1 MNLSQFIEWLAT
13 NPKLNFTIAIIG
25 LFLAIFFYIKGK
37 KVKLPYY
44 AIRSHNIVR
53 DLVSRIDSLEMLYA
67 GERIENLTATKIAFW
82 NAGNDTIK
90 REDIPDKAPLTVTVK
105 KGYKILEAKI
115 LHFIEEA
122 NQFSIPI
129 SEDKSHISIY
139 FEYLDKNQGVII
151 QLLHTG
157 KSKQDIEING
167 KIKGFGIPKRKN
179 ATIVFNSGHLIFFV
193 FCFGIPVYII
203 GMGVANGGIFEA
215 TIGEIIVIAF
225 FFILFWGFG
234 FLILSQILP
243 KGFKKFEEEI
253 LS

>member
-13 NPKLNFTIAIIG
+13 NKSLNFTIAIIG
-25 LFLAIFFYIKGK
+25 IFLAIFFYIKSN

-44 AIRSHNIVR
+44 AISSHNIVR
-53 DLVSRIDSLEMLYA
+53 DLVSSIDLLKVLYDR
-67 GERIENLTATKIAFW
+67 ERIENLTATKIAFW

-90 REDIPDKAPLTVTVK
+90 REDISVPLTVTVK
-105 KGYKILEAKI
+105 KGHILKAQK
-115 LHFIEEA
+115 LHEVEEE
-122 NQFSIPI
+122 NGFSIPI
-129 SEDKSHISIY
+129 SKDKSHINLD
-139 FEYLDKNQGVII
+139 FNYLEKNQGVII

-157 KSKQDIEING
+157 KSDQDIL
-167 KIKGFGIPKRKN
+167 IKGHIMGFGIPKRKN

-225 FFILFWGFG
+225 FFILFWGLG
-234 FLILSQILP
+234 FLILSQLLP
-243 KGFKKFEEEI
+243 KGFEKFQDQI
-253 LS
+253 LK